1 MLATL
6 IGDATFI
13 SPFPPPPLTAVVSLV
28 AYVVS
33 LYEPIRATELAF
45 RK

>member
-1 MLATL
+1 MSNLLTSAPSL
-6 IGDATFI
+6 
-13 SPFPPPPLTAVVSLV
+13 PPSLPALLTGVVSLV